1 MWFFSV
7 VFFIYRELWQG
18 NYPWIVFIQNRSQLD
33 LLILQTSLL
42 SHWSLPPILVDTIS
56 REVTRNE
63 NVLLTIY
70 VGFHIVPRSVII
82 IIYFPWNV
90 ISKQYFSWIV
100 MRPISPTQ
108 RCVSG
113 NVYKQTSLE
122 ITEVS
127 CTRRTIMSF
136 LHETSLIWDYQ
147 PGGEIMTS
155 LLPVVTQCKDY
166 HINVKYMI
174 NVDIAIGYL
183 IIKRGGLGPL
193 IGLSLPHLCACPKPG
208 PGFPML
214 HVVVFLCVQWF

>member
-90 ISKQYFSWIV
+90 ISKQYFSWTV
-100 MRPISPTQ
+100 MRLISPTQ
-108 RCVSG
+108 HCVSV
-113 NVYKQTSLE
+113 NVYKQTLP
-122 ITEVS
+122 EVT
-127 CTRRTIMSF
+127 CTRRTIMGF
-136 LHETSLIWDYQ
+136 LHETSLIWV
-147 PGGEIMTS
+147 IS
-155 LLPVVTQCKDY
+155 LGVKLWLVCFLSLHIWKNY
-166 HINVKYMI
+166 HINAKYMI
-174 NVDIAIGYL
+174 NYIYP
-183 IIKRGGLGPL
+183 PL
-193 IGLSLPHLCACPKPG
+193 IMPLTP
-208 PGFPML
+208 
-214 HVVVFLCVQWF
+214 